1 MYQYALVSCGVHN
14 VLTYHCC
21 CPNIGSCV
29 RVNKETGHCG
39 TSGGHWMYWTTQQ
52 LSTKICE
59 SWHRI
64 RRMPLLRP
72 SCWKCRYSFDSFI
85 LCTQH
90 CGKLSGECWT
100 LLNTQHWDR
109 WCQLL
114 GGIWLSTSRL
124 KNYSEAV
131 VQRGRRRWGRVW
143 SLDQCRVFVHEAT
156 WGRGKTH
163 ANLAQLIW
171 IILTKFMNILSKQVC
186 LTLGWSS
193 VVFALCLLKENNSL
207 LLP

>member
-39 TSGGHWMYWTTQQ
+39 TSRGHWMYWTTQQ

-59 SWHRI
+59 SSHRI

-90 CGKLSGECWT
+90 CGKLSGVYKWCRTFNIGIDGVSFWEESDSAPADWRIT
-100 LLNTQHWDR
+100 LKLWFRED
-109 WCQLL
+109 
-114 GGIWLSTSRL
+114 GD
-124 KNYSEAV
+124 
-131 VQRGRRRWGRVW
+131 GRVW
-143 SLDQCRVFVHEAT
+143 SLDQRRVFVHEAT

-171 IILTKFMNILSKQVC
+171 IILTKFMNILSKQN
-186 LTLGWSS
+186 LML
-193 VVFALCLLKENNSL
+193 
-207 LLP
+207 